1 MFKKFLKKIRENM
14 EVVVFV
20 LAFVSVSTFVVI
32 KNNQEVERVK
42 RSKELAIERE
52 KQKAEEERLQAIIDE
67 RFATTLSDILPYEGL
82 EEKFIDKTILG
93 PPNEIEKCLDFYKKR
108 RSAQSVK
115 YTWYDPS
122 GYPRAIATVSYW
134 DYKEEKSIPGY
145 ISSISFYL
153 KDQHTSKL
161 LDVIKKEK

>member
-20 LAFVSVSTFVVI
+20 LAFVSVRTFVVI

-67 RFATTLSDILPYEGL
+67 RFAATLSDILPYEGL
-82 EEKFIDKTILG
+82 
-93 PPNEIEKCLDFYKKR
+93 
-108 RSAQSVK
+108 
-115 YTWYDPS
+115 
-122 GYPRAIATVSYW
+122 
-134 DYKEEKSIPGY
+134 
-145 ISSISFYL
+145 
-153 KDQHTSKL
+153 
-161 LDVIKKEK
+161 DV